1 MKKKSKRAFI
11 IWGIIALIVVLGVV
25 SFNNLRNRAMKDLV
39 DSAEIYKIEKSD
51 LIIYS
56 FAKGKIV
63 SAETTEYT
71 FSGSLSKNYVGL
83 GDKVVKG
90 TDLGKYVNMMGQTRL
105 IESKVSG
112 IVTQIPTSFNNGW
125 VISNA
130 DKLQMSVQ
138 ISEKDISKITLDQ
151 QAFVYIDALKINVDG
166 KVTDINYLGNTT
178 ADYTTYTVTVS
189 FDKADYPIFLG
200 MTGSGKIEISAN
212 LDVLVVPVEAL
223 IEKSGKYYLID
234 KAWLQ
239 DVQKAQSSF
248 YIEVTVGA
256 ADINVVQVIGEGIE
270 NKEVVILP
278 SDAPTGFFSGIRNN
292 D

>member
-1 MKKKSKRAFI
+1 MKKKSKRLFI
-11 IWGIIALIVVLGVV
+11 IWGIIALLVLVGFGG
-25 SFNNLRNRAMKDLV
+25 FNNLRNRAMKNLV

-51 LIIYS
+51 LMIYS

-63 SAETTEYT
+63 SAETTEYNFT
-71 FSGSLSKNYVGL
+71 GSLSTNTVGL
-83 GDKVVKG
+83 GDKVVNG

-105 IESKVSG
+105 IESKISG
-112 IVTQIPTSFNNGW
+112 IVTQVPSSFNNGW

-130 DKLQMSVQ
+130 EKLQMSVQ

-151 QAFVYIDALKINVDG
+151 EAYVYIDALKINVAG

-189 FDKADYPIFLG
+189 FDKADHPIFLG

-212 LDVLVVPVEAL
+212 RDILVVPVEAL
-223 IEKSGKYYLID
+223 IEKSGKYYLLE
-234 KAWLQ
+234 KAWLEN
-239 DVQKAQSSF
+239 VEKSQSAF
-248 YIEVTVGA
+248 YIEVTVGV
-256 ADINVVQVIGEGIE
+256 ADINVVQVIGEGLE

-278 SDAPTGFFSGIRNN
+278 SDAPTGFFAGLRNN